1 MVADANLRLRMESIS
16 PAPGKLAELFT
27 DTRRSFDV
35 VTGPEEHKDVPELS
49 PLQQRFR
56 VQKDRYLAWA
66 QEWKD
71 QIAIAQGSIDAPEI
85 SKSVSDTLS
94 NIRNILDE
102 AEKTKLMSPTA
113 GLPQAGRNWR
123 KSSLWTGVQGKTRA
137 INYSEYRAL
146 ERQLTSSVDDL
157 YRILY
162 SQKGGHAGVDLQS
175 QRPRTSQPSHGPASQ
190 KAIFSTGDYS
200 ASDLTLVN
208 PPTIRSVRSMSIA
221 TLPPKID
228 LDCLDLPEEQPPPYE
243 SIERTPC
250 SRPVGRLRDSKGPAQ
265 PWSRTT
271 PVLIEYAPF
280 DPAYRT
286 TGVSPPMDRLE
297 SLVALLDRAWSDLK
311 PPLSATLKCLGY
323 FEDPNQPRF
332 GVVFELPISGR
343 SGVTDEWKDLEEL
356 RPGTL
361 LSVLQS
367 SSKLVTPTAAAP
379 VPAVPALEDRFR
391 LALSLVSTFS
401 KFHHEGFLHKD
412 VNSSNILLFR
422 GRAWTPYPYNKMPD
436 WNIRSPFLVSW
447 DLFSEFNIE
456 ASSVPSKTNIYRHP
470 ADPRATGDTQSK
482 YAFQFD
488 LYSLGLILVE
498 IGLWVPLADIF
509 KPKYTLEDWKIRI
522 EDIWVK
528 RLAAK
533 CGSAYM
539 RVVRDCLSAAD
550 QILMATNVGTE
561 HFSPAEVYPRIL
573 RRLETCCL
581 LDEVDFVN
589 VNDDSSLSVNHLGLP
604 SPSVEPMRRTARSS
618 FSSVADMG
626 KKRRSSEKDNSIAEK
641 RRFDLLSSLRSG
653 RPSISKPR
661 SPTISQLVRP
671 LIPPIGSEDMDWQG
685 SQLQEQTSLQHWPVL
700 YKSKSNDD
708 AVDTASLYRE
718 RVAAATS
725 TIQRA
730 WRARSEAL
738 AFREKKRKVTLIQR
752 QWRKKLQAR
761 STAETRSVCQ
771 SQTWYPTPEPEPEE
785 HVVPTEPNPSSSLQ
799 EKKEKPKLKVHPKV
813 HFAAEVTDEW
823 HQCLG
828 PRVAR
833 IVERTLKDEKE
844 SCSISLL
851 AVGETEATTR
861 PTIVVTCTSTKK
873 VKAALTRKLAYDA
886 NVFDLK
892 VLRGKIRRSK
902 ANRSSK
908 KRPAPHRS
916 MENDRWSA
924 NDAEPVNR
932 FHQRR
937 PLCGASIGAYRN
949 GEHLPPVS
957 YGGVILVDDSPFGM
971 SVHHLLDAPSDD
983 EDSEHEDEP
992 SDRQDVTVP
1001 ELDEEAVRSSA
1012 HPSTHPWLAGMGSQP
1027 SLDCPEALYPFEISD
1042 DEDGEEYDIEETSEH
1057 EDPTYDSMDD
1067 EPDDALSTASTAS
1080 SFGDIDGVD
1089 PEGFEEIII
1098 TQPAIDDVEDD
1109 FFPSPEDRDD
1119 DHLDSH
1125 KLGYVHASSGI
1136 RRWTR
1141 NGVKHEIDWA
1151 LFKLDDERLQP
1162 YNLVQG
1168 GKRYCPNGGPKLCPK
1183 LEKPICRG
1191 VAYSPDE
1198 DEYPIQLA
1206 KAEQLGGLKVH
1217 CLGRTSGLQ
1226 EGVVSPTMSW
1236 VRFYGRRSFSWS
1248 WHVVGRFGVGGD
1260 SGAWVIDNEHGRVC
1274 GHVLAWCNKNAVA
1287 YICPMEV
1294 LMEDIKRTLEAQ
1306 KVSLPG
1312 ADEEEA
1318 VPLRSPLEEMQLNA
1332 LQQLR
1337 ISDPK
1342 EDRPARLSMAA
1353 SSPARLP
1360 VLGSRALV

>member
-35 VTGPEEHKDVPELS
+35 ITGPEEHKDVPELS

-56 VQKDRYLAWA
+56 MQKDRYLAWA

-71 QIAIAQGSIDAPEI
+71 QVAIAQGNTDAAEI

-113 GLPQAGRNWR
+113 GTPQAGRNWR
-123 KSSLWTGVQGKTRA
+123 KSSLWTGVQSKTRA
-137 INYSEYRAL
+137 TNYSDYRTL
-146 ERQLTSSVDDL
+146 ERQLTGSVDDL

-162 SQKGGHAGVDLQS
+162 SQKGHVGVDPQS
-175 QRPRTSQPSHGPASQ
+175 QKPRTIQPSHGPASQ

-243 SIERTPC
+243 SIERTSC
-250 SRPVGRLRDSKGPAQ
+250 SRPVGRLRDNKGPTQ

-361 LSVLQS
+361 LNVLQS
-367 SSKLVTPTAAAP
+367 SSKSVAPATAAP

-401 KFHHEGFLHKD
+401 KFHYEGFLHKD

-422 GRAWTPYPYNKMPD
+422 GRAWTPYPYNKTPD

-470 ADPRATGDTQSK
+470 ADPRATGDAQSK

-550 QILMATNVGTE
+550 QVLMASSVGAE
-561 HFSPAEVYPRIL
+561 HFPPAEVYPRIL

-589 VNDDSSLSVNHLGLP
+589 VNDDSTLSVNHLGLP
-604 SPSVEPMRRTARSS
+604 SPFVEPMRRTARSS
-618 FSSVADMG
+618 FSGVADMG

-685 SQLQEQTSLQHWPVL
+685 SQPQEQTSLQHWPVL
-700 YKSKSNDD
+700 CKSKSNDD

-738 AFREKKRKVTLIQR
+738 AFREKRRKVTLIQR
-752 QWRKKLQAR
+752 QWRKQLQAR

-785 HVVPTEPNPSSSLQ
+785 FVVSTEPNPSNLLQ
-799 EKKEKPKLKVHPKV
+799 EKKEKAKLKVHPKV
-813 HFAAEVTDEW
+813 HLAAEVTEEW

-833 IVERTLKDEKE
+833 IVERILKDEKE

-851 AVGETEATTR
+851 AIGETEATTR

-873 VKAALTRKLAYDA
+873 VKAALTRRLAYDA

-902 ANRSSK
+902 ANKSSK
-908 KRPAPHRS
+908 KRPVPHRS
-916 MENDRWSA
+916 MENERWCADDS
-924 NDAEPVNR
+924 EPVNR
-932 FHQRR
+932 FHQKR

-957 YGGVILVDDSPFGM
+957 YGGVILVDDSPYGM

-983 EDSEHEDEP
+983 EDSEQEDEP
-992 SDRQDVTVP
+992 SHRQDITV
-1001 ELDEEAVRSSA
+1001 SS
-1012 HPSTHPWLAGMGSQP
+1012 T
-1027 SLDCPEALYPFEISD
+1027 
-1042 DEDGEEYDIEETSEH
+1042 
-1057 EDPTYDSMDD
+1057 
-1067 EPDDALSTASTAS
+1067 
-1080 SFGDIDGVD
+1080 
-1089 PEGFEEIII
+1089 
-1098 TQPAIDDVEDD
+1098 
-1109 FFPSPEDRDD
+1109 
-1119 DHLDSH
+1119 
-1125 KLGYVHASSGI
+1125 
-1136 RRWTR
+1136 
-1141 NGVKHEIDWA
+1141 
-1151 LFKLDDERLQP
+1151 
-1162 YNLVQG
+1162 
-1168 GKRYCPNGGPKLCPK
+1168 
-1183 LEKPICRG
+1183 
-1191 VAYSPDE
+1191 
-1198 DEYPIQLA
+1198 
-1206 KAEQLGGLKVH
+1206 
-1217 CLGRTSGLQ
+1217 
-1226 EGVVSPTMSW
+1226 
-1236 VRFYGRRSFSWS
+1236 
-1248 WHVVGRFGVGGD
+1248 
-1260 SGAWVIDNEHGRVC
+1260 
-1274 GHVLAWCNKNAVA
+1274 
-1287 YICPMEV
+1287 
-1294 LMEDIKRTLEAQ
+1294 
-1306 KVSLPG
+1306 
-1312 ADEEEA
+1312 
-1318 VPLRSPLEEMQLNA
+1318 
-1332 LQQLR
+1332 
-1337 ISDPK
+1337 
-1342 EDRPARLSMAA
+1342 
-1353 SSPARLP
+1353 
-1360 VLGSRALV
+1360 